1 MTTPPN
7 HALVFGASGII
18 GWAFVNELLH
28 NYPSSDTFFRVTAF
42 TNRPLSPEIS
52 QWPPSNKLQL
62 VSNLDLIHSD
72 PASLSTFLQSHVPGL
87 ESVTTVYFCAYIFA
101 PDPATETSSNIHML
115 RTTVQAIESL
125 CPSFRMLVL
134 PTGVKAYGVHLLTSF
149 PFASHL
155 PLRETHPALPSPHA
169 TQLFYTHQHALLQEL
184 SATKQWSYIDLRPDI
199 VVGFVPNN
207 NQHSLAQW
215 LALSLSLYRYI
226 HGRGA
231 VVSFPGTPKSW
242 TARAQDSS
250 QDVIAR
256 FGIFLSLKSK
266 GEVGGESFNVADAK
280 EPGTWE
286 GKWAV
291 LCEYFGL
298 VGVGPEEGEGWDP
311 VEFLQRHEAERGQM
325 EREYR
330 VRGGHGTV
338 EDGVSL
344 SHVPGFL
351 MKGFDFD
358 RPLDLG
364 KMHRDWGDAAEERD
378 ARGTWWTVFDR
389 YRAAGIIPDFGR

>member
-7 HALVFGASGII
+7 HALVFGASGIV
-18 GWAFVNELLH
+18 GWAFVNELL
-28 NYPSSDTFFRVTAF
+28 NSYPSPNTFSRITAF

-52 QWPPSNKLQL
+52 QWPRSNKLQL
-62 VSNLDLIHSD
+62 ISNLDLIHSD
-72 PASLSTFLQSHVPGL
+72 PTSLSTFLQSHVPDLGT
-87 ESVTTVYFCAYIFA
+87 VTTIYFCAYIFSA
-101 PDPATETSSNIHML
+101 DPATETSLNIHML
-115 RTTVQAIESL
+115 RTTVQAIEPL
-125 CPSFRMLVL
+125 CPNFRMLVL

-149 PFASHL
+149 PFASQL
-155 PLRETHPALPSPHA
+155 PLRESHPPLPEPHA
-169 TQLFYTHQHALLQEL
+169 TQLFYTHQHALLQKL
-184 SATKQWSYIDLRPDI
+184 SASKKWSYVDLRPDI

-215 LALSLSLYRYI
+215 LALYLSLYRYI
-226 HGRGA
+226 HGVGA
-231 VVSFPGTPKSW
+231 EVSFPGTSKSW
-242 TARAQDSS
+242 IARAQDSS

-256 FGIFLSLKSK
+256 FGIFLSLQPEKVVA
-266 GEVGGESFNVADAK
+266 GQSFNVADTK

-286 GKWAV
+286 GKWGV

-298 VGVGPEEGEGWDP
+298 VGVEPEEREGLDP
-311 VEFLQRHEAERGQM
+311 AEFLERHKDERGAM
-325 EREYR
+325 EREYGLK
-330 VRGGHGTV
+330 GGHGTV

-364 KMHRDWGDAAEERD
+364 KMRGVWGDAAEERD
-378 ARGTWWTVFDR
+378 ARATWWAVFDR
-389 YRAAGIIPDFGR
+389 YKAAGIIPDFES

>member
-18 GWAFVNELLH
+18 GWAFVNEILQD
-28 NYPSSDTFFRVTAF
+28 YPAPNTFSRVTAF
-42 TNRPLSPEIS
+42 TNRPLSPKIS
-52 QWPPSNKLQL
+52 QWPPSDKLHL
-62 VSNLDLIHSD
+62 ISNLDLIHTD
-72 PASLSTFLQSHVPGL
+72 PTSLSTFLQSHLPDL
-87 ESVTTVYFCAYIFA
+87 ETVTTVYFCAYIFS
-101 PDPATETSSNIHML
+101 PDPAKETALNIHML
-115 RTTVQAIESL
+115 RTTVEVVESL
-125 CPSFRMLVL
+125 CPNFRMLVL

-149 PFASHL
+149 PFATHL
-155 PLRETHPALPSPHA
+155 PLRETHPPLPEPHA

-184 SATKQWSYIDLRPDI
+184 SASKKWSYIDLRPDI

-215 LALSLSLYRYI
+215 LALYLSLYRYI

-231 VVSFPGTPKSW
+231 VVPFPGTERSW
-242 TARAQDSS
+242 AARAQDSS

-256 FGIFLSLKSK
+256 LGVFLSLQPRN
-266 GEVGGESFNVADAK
+266 EVGGQSFNVADTK
-280 EPGTWE
+280 VPGTWA

-298 VGVGPEEGEGWDP
+298 VGVGPEEGEGLDP
-311 VEFLQRHEAERGQM
+311 AEFLLQHQAERGEM
-325 EREYR
+325 AREYGLK
-330 VRGGHGTV
+330 GGHGTA

-344 SHVPGFL
+344 SHVPSFL

-364 KMHRDWGDAAEERD
+364 KMHRVWGDGAEERD
-378 ARGTWWTVFDR
+378 ARGTWWAVFDR
-389 YRAAGIIPDFGR
+389 YKAAGIIPDFER